1 MGWPEALNPLR
12 AGVSPTPVAWLNSR
26 RIGTMSEDDNAAA
39 AHRVQVKID
48 FYLVALTFTVLGFS
62 VQTARFSSMVVPD
75 ALELFSWVAL
85 LLSGLLGL
93 WRLEWS
99 PVFYHESSRREW
111 SEEIVRQTRR
121 QISRGIRRVPVA
133 GEDRTVLL
141 DDIVRLHEEAIGRL
155 NETLDELQKRQSK
168 KYRLQR
174 TALLVGMVGL
184 ILARGL
190 ATFVGLFGFSL
201 R

>member
-1 MGWPEALNPLR
+1 
-12 AGVSPTPVAWLNSR
+12 
-26 RIGTMSEDDNAAA
+26 
-39 AHRVQVKID
+39 
-48 FYLVALTFTVLGFS
+48 
-62 VQTARFSSMVVPD
+62 
-75 ALELFSWVAL
+75 
-85 LLSGLLGL
+85 
-93 WRLEWS
+93 
-99 PVFYHESSRREW
+99 
-111 SEEIVRQTRR
+111 
-121 QISRGIRRVPVA
+121 VPVA